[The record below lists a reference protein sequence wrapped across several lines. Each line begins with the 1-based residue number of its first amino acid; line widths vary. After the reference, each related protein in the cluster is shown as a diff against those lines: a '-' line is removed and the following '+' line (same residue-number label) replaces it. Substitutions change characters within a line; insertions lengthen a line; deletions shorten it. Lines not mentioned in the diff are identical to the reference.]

1 MPSNTQRIRAGVN
14 RLRTA
19 KSAGSRSFRPKWSP
33 GALGPTL
40 FLPEVPACHCR
51 MPARV
56 YAFALARSSSLLLYA
71 SLRTFTSLQPSLYI
85 HKTRGFVLAVVLS
98 AAKLAACR
106 QSSHLNVAFPAQIFS
121 AYSPYISPCHPRTC
135 AQQISCHLSSR
146 HVHLC
151 DPSSQPW
158 RHASPSQPL
167 PKTSAPTS
175 RSSGSPPPTS
185 IQPHGLARIRVR
197 PNPTS
202 TTLVCHPPRA
212 WGPSHRIQKRP
223 RRNSADAGRPTLHTG
238 SMYVAERT
246 TRVSAMS
253 CARCAKDAWSRD
265 ISRG

>member
-1 MPSNTQRIRAGVN
+1 MPSNSQQNSRGRQPSPHGKVSSFSVFSSEMVS
-14 RLRTA
+14 RRTGPHTF
-19 KSAGSRSFRPKWSP
+19 SAGSP
-33 GALGPTL
+33 G
-40 FLPEVPACHCR
+40 LPLPDACQGVCLCA
-51 MPARV
+51 P
-56 YAFALARSSSLLLYA
+56 SSSLLLYA

-106 QSSHLNVAFPAQIFS
+106 QSSHLIIAFPAQVFS
-121 AYSPYISPCHPRTC
+121 AYSPYTSPCHPRTC
-135 AQQISCHLSSR
+135 AQQISCHLWSR
-146 HVHLC
+146 HVHPC

-158 RHASPSQPL
+158 RRASPSQPL

-197 PNPTS
+197 PDPTS
-202 TTLVCHPPRA
+202 TTLACHPPRA

-253 CARCAKDAWSRD
+253 CARCAKDA
-265 ISRG
+265 